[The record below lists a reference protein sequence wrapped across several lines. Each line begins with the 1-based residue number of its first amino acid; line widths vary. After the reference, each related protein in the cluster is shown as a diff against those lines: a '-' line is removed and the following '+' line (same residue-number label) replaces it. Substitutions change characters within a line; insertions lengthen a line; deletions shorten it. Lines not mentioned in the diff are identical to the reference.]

1 MPVGESKRPYF
12 PHLLPVEV
20 WLWRAFLIKFEE
32 KWDRFEYDVHVG
44 AGADLSAAPPDEFT
58 ANFTTLTQKRI
69 DAVGWKGNTPTIFE
83 VRERASLEMV
93 GKLEGYGI
101 LFARQ
106 FPTVPIPTLWLVC
119 RFASTDDLSVA
130 ALKKIAV
137 ARIEPPEPSPS
148 ANA

>member
-1 MPVGESKRPYF
+1 MPVGESKRPTY

-20 WLWRAFLIKFEE
+20 WLWRAFLTKFEDQ
-32 KWDRFEYDVHVG
+32 WDRFEYDVHVG
-44 AGADLSAAPPDEFT
+44 TGADLSAAPPDEFT

-69 DAVGWKGNTPTIFE
+69 DAIGWRAKNPTIFE

-106 FPTVPIPTLWLVC
+106 FPTVPIPALWLIC
-119 RFASTDDLSVA
+119 RFANPDDLAVA
-130 ALKKIAV
+130 TMKKIAV
-137 ARIEPPEPSPS
+137 ARVEPPTPSPS
-148 ANA
+148 TNA